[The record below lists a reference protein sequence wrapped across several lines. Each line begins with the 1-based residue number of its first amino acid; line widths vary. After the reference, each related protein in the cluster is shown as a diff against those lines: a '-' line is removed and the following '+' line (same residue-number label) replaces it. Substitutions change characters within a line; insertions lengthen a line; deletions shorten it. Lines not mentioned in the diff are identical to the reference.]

1 MINALSSH
9 YDIRLFGPQHRFD
22 RVLRDSDAV
31 AFPGGIGDSDTWD
44 QLAVGGRHDV
54 REFVHRGGRYL
65 GICMG
70 AYWAGRHYFDL
81 LRDVDAVQY
90 IKQPGAEITKD
101 GWHTARVQWR
111 GDLEDM
117 FFWDGT
123 AFVKT
128 GGAAFKTVAWYD
140 NGDAMAIIQGNVG
153 LIGCHPESE
162 QHWYKG
168 DIKDRWHRGRH
179 HKLLLKF
186 VNKLMEN

>member
-9 YDIRLFGPQHRFD
+9 YDVRLFGPQHRFD
-22 RVLRDSDAV
+22 GVLRDSDAV

-44 QLAVGGRHDV
+44 QLAVGGHHDV

-81 LRDVDAVQY
+81 LRDVEAVQY
-90 IKQPGAEITKD
+90 INRPGAEITKD
-101 GWHTARVQWR
+101 GWHTARVLWKDR
-111 GDLEDM
+111 IEDM

-123 AFVKT
+123 AFVSN
-128 GGAAFKTVAWYD
+128 GGAFKTVAWYN

-168 DIKDRWHRGRH
+168 DIKDQWHRGRH

>member
-9 YDIRLFGPQHRFD
+9 YDVRLFGPQHRFEK
-22 RVLRDSDAV
+22 VLKEADAV

-44 QLAVGGRHDV
+44 QLAKRGRHAV
-54 REFVHRGGRYL
+54 REFVYYGGKYL

-70 AYWAGRHYFDL
+70 AYWAGHHYFDL
-81 LRDVDAVQY
+81 LDGIDAVQY
-90 IKQPGAEITKD
+90 IKRPGAEITKD
-101 GWHTARVQWR
+101 GWHTAVVDWR
-111 GDLEDM
+111 GSYERM

-123 AFVKT
+123 AFVDE
-128 GGAAFKTVAWYD
+128 GAGPFKTVASYD
-140 NGDAMAIIQGNVG
+140 NGDPMAIIQDNVG

-162 QHWYKG
+162 EHWYKG
-168 DIKDRWHRGRH
+168 DLKEDWHRGRH